1 MHLDLFLKPDICH
14 CTAYLVARA
23 LTDTSDNSN
32 TEVSFEGGAEALK
45 IVVHSVLRLLP
56 DTLMW

>member
-23 LTDTSDNSN
+23 LADTSDNSR
-32 TEVSFEGGAEALK
+32 TEVSIESGAEVLK
-45 IVVHSVLRLLP
+45 IMIRSVLRLP
-56 DTLMW
+56 PNTLMW